1 MLNCIYT
8 RKIRQ
13 NCEKSNLKFQ
23 VTVRKNLVLLG
34 MMGVGKTTLG
44 KIVAK
49 KQGLQFIDTDLCV
62 EKKWSMEISEIF
74 KIRGEK
80 FFREEEEK
88 EVLKSLNKS
97 NCVIALGGGAFINR
111 VVRNSILKNSVSV
124 WLSQNLGTLYKRAK
138 WNKKRPLLKEVDI
151 KKKIKEIYNKRKD
164 IYKLA
169 DHKINCDNL
178 SKESIVKKIIDIY
191 EKY

>member
-1 MLNCIYT
+1 LLNCIYT

-49 KQGLQFIDTDLCV
+49 KQDLQFIDTDLCV

>member
-1 MLNCIYT
+1 ML
-8 RKIRQ
+8 
-13 NCEKSNLKFQ
+13 
-23 VTVRKNLVLLG
+23 
-34 MMGVGKTTLG
+34 
-44 KIVAK
+44 
-49 KQGLQFIDTDLCV
+49 
-62 EKKWSMEISEIF
+62 
-74 KIRGEK
+74 
-80 FFREEEEK
+80 
-88 EVLKSLNKS
+88 
-97 NCVIALGGGAFINR
+97 ALGGGAFINR

-151 KKKIKEIYNKRKD
+151 KKKIKEIYNKSKD

>member
-49 KQGLQFIDTDLCV
+49 KQDLQFIDTDLCV

-178 SKESIVKKIIDIY
+178 SKESIVKKIIEIY